1 MIITKKHLRI
11 LKYVYKHKSVTF
23 LKLKKHKKNDN
34 LLELIE
40 QLVLN
45 HYLLQIGGSYNN
57 YGEPVPISESTCF
70 ELDDLGIAEVE
81 SHQWFDFKFVLLQ
94 IILPIVI
101 AIITTLITI
110 FLTRLL

>member
-11 LKYVYKHKSVTF
+11 LKYVYKHKSISF
-23 LKLKKHKKNDN
+23 RKLKKCKKIDN
-34 LLELIE
+34 LLELLE

-45 HYLLQIGGSYNN
+45 HYLQQIGGAYND
-57 YGEPVPISESTCF
+57 YGEPVPISESTCLK
-70 ELDDLGIAEVE
+70 LDDLGIAEVE